1 MNTTATRSAAL
12 SCLAAAA
19 LLLAPPTA
27 AKPAAHKHAVHHPAP
42 AAVTNP
48 AVAAV
53 REYLAARAAGQA
65 DRAYALLSPDTQ
77 ANYPAAHLEQIA
89 QQLTGPDMLRN
100 LPPGV
105 LPIVALFADIH
116 DTLHFKFCVLG
127 PSPNDPTIVL
137 VRAYQVGA
145 PLSTIKTIQ
154 VVTAAGA
161 GGGRRLNGEK
171 TLMLSNPNM
180 VGHLENARQASSQS
194 NLKQISLGIIQHVQ
208 DNDQKM
214 PDADKWVDEV
224 MPYIKSEAVFT
235 DPSAPG
241 LKWAYAFNRALS
253 GKKLSDLESPAATV
267 LLFESTDGKKNA
279 SDRGG
284 SLPRPGRHNGGTDYA
299 LADGYVK
306 WVSDTAPKP
315 SFLITGK

>member
-1 MNTTATRSAAL
+1 MTPQLSWCAPTRS
-12 SCLAAAA
+12 
-19 LLLAPPTA
+19 
-27 AKPAAHKHAVHHPAP
+27 
-42 AAVTNP
+42 
-48 AVAAV
+48 
-53 REYLAARAAGQA
+53 G
-65 DRAYALLSPDTQ
+65 
-77 ANYPAAHLEQIA
+77 
-89 QQLTGPDMLRN
+89 
-100 LPPGV
+100 
-105 LPIVALFADIH
+105 
-116 DTLHFKFCVLG
+116 
-127 PSPNDPTIVL
+127 
-137 VRAYQVGA
+137 

-253 GKKLSDLESPAATV
+253 GKKLSDLEGVAH
-267 LLFESTDGKKNA
+267 K
-279 SDRGG
+279 
-284 SLPRPGRHNGGTDYA
+284 SLRANTRF
-299 LADGYVK
+299 
-306 WVSDTAPKP
+306 APYKRFP
-315 SFLITGK
+315 